1 MDKIDPGPGYR
12 RLAPPDPEKG
22 FIGELVQEG
31 DDCTDGGPWRPSVA
45 WFPENPCEGR
55 QMPGYAYRRKLPV
68 LPVPEDVSE
77 IAIMVPSGPGPEPT
91 VSPSPATPPAR
102 SESVASAISRLPDPN
117 APKPFTP
124 NKYTRYI
131 PTLDGR
137 MVPVDVYCVSEAFD
151 LGVCLKSGGALDAVN
166 HARKKL
172 LAPGQRGQKD
182 TLQDI
187 REAHAS
193 LGRAIALE
201 EGAMGRETP

>member
-12 RLAPPDPEKG
+12 LLDPPDPNTG
-22 FIGELVQEG
+22 DPGELVQEG
-31 DDCTDGGPWRPSVA
+31 DEYIATDEWHWSPSHA
-45 WFPENPCEGR
+45 YLTNNSR
-55 QMPGYAYRRKLPV
+55 QKTGCPYRRKLPV

-77 IAIMVPSGPGPEPT
+77 IAILALNGLGPKPT
-91 VSPSPATPPAR
+91 VSPSPATPPKQ
-102 SESVASAISRLPDPN
+102 SESFAGILSGLPDPN

-151 LGVCLKSGGALDAVN
+151 LGACLKSGGALDAVN

-172 LAPGQRGQKD
+172 LAPGQRGQK
-182 TLQDI
+182 TGIQDI
-187 REAHAS
+187 KEAHAS
-193 LGRAIALE
+193 LGRAIQLE
-201 EGAMGRETP
+201 EAALGRETP